1 MIIIDRIT
9 LPGSGFGTETI
20 RHFGHENGNC
30 VSRRFITLVAG
41 WILKG
46 KNGIHSLWNP
56 TRGTRGR
63 RLCDDRIT
71 LPG

>member
-1 MIIIDRIT
+1 MGLELKQSDILGMKLAIVFV
-9 LPGSGFGTETI
+9 G
-20 RHFGHENGNC
+20 
-30 VSRRFITLVAG
+30 VRRFIIQVAG
-41 WILKG
+41 WIVKG

>member
-1 MIIIDRIT
+1 MGLELKQSDI
-9 LPGSGFGTETI
+9 LGMKMTI
-20 RHFGHENGNC
+20 VFVG
-30 VSRRFITLVAG
+30 VRRFINLVAG
-41 WILKG
+41 WIVKG